1 MKFLEKAE
9 MIVKSPD
16 KFFVKIKPE
25 KKINSAFSFL
35 LAISLVYLIATVV
48 LIMTGPLAS
57 IGAFGIVSV
66 SIFSWAMSILFVFV
80 MSAIVNV
87 AAKLLGG
94 KGGYVEA
101 YKAVVY
107 GSLPSQ
113 SLGWLPFV
121 GFIFSLWSLY
131 IQTKGVSKL
140 YKLGTAR
147 SFIAVISPSLI
158 TIILVLVFASAFL
171 TGMVPKIV

>member
-1 MKFLEKAE
+1 MKFFEKAA
-9 MIVKSPD
+9 MVVKTPD
-16 KFFVKIKPE
+16 KFFGKVKSE

-35 LAISLVYLIATVV
+35 LVISIVYLIATVI

-57 IGAFGIVSV
+57 IGALGIASI

-80 MSAIVNV
+80 MSAIVNIT
-87 AAKLLGG
+87 AKFLGG
-94 KGGYVEA
+94 KGNYVEA

-113 SLGWLPFV
+113 SLGWLPFI

-131 IQTKGVSKL
+131 LQTKGVSSF
-140 YKLGTAR
+140 YKIGTAR
-147 SFIAVISPSLI
+147 SFIAVVSPSVI
-158 TIILVLVFASAFL
+158 TIILILVFASSL
-171 TGMVPKIV
+171 INLPKVV